1 MSEARTFAQDT
12 WLYVRRMDQFRR
24 ADWWVY
30 FMWVGQIFS
39 LFLVILTLMV
49 AGHNAG
55 ARFPAYAWNL
65 PIGTFIFAMAIA
77 IDTIGH
83 RTVYAEALKTGEELV
98 HHITIAA
105 GISSCVLLCLAYA
118 NRGFFA
124 VPALV
129 MTFLSVFYSAIDEAM
144 HWFRFHAG
152 NSDRVEMWSHFFIFV
167 GHLIMMSS
175 WVWWFLDGY
184 PGVAEAIQLLHLG

>member
-1 MSEARTFAQDT
+1 MSQSRTFLQDT
-12 WLYVRRMDQFRR
+12 WFYVRRVDQFRKT
-24 ADWWVY
+24 DWLVY

-39 LFLVILTLMV
+39 LFAVIAVFMV
-49 AGHNAG
+49 AGHRAG
-55 ARFPAYAWNL
+55 AALPAYAWNVPL
-65 PIGTFIFAMAIA
+65 GTFIFAMAIA

-83 RTVYAEALKTGEELV
+83 RTVYKEALKTGEELV

-105 GISSCVLLCLAYA
+105 GISSCVLLCLAYSH
-118 NRGFFA
+118 REFFKI
-124 VPALV
+124 PALV

-167 GHLIMMSS
+167 GHLIMMSA
-175 WVWWFLDGY
+175 WVLWFLDGY
-184 PGVAEAIQLLHLG
+184 PGVAQALVALGL